1 MIARRTLL
9 ALAALATLAPL
20 ALSAA
25 SAPAQAGDFCTG
37 TVRGLSRVYDPSTG
51 SGFLAVRA
59 GPTQSATQIGE
70 LFNGNRVEIVDRRG
84 NWYRISARGIGE
96 GWASVRWLRNNCG
109 W

>member
-1 MIARRTLL
+1 MIARRALL
-9 ALAALATLAPL
+9 ALAALATLAT
-20 ALSAA
+20 AGAA
-25 SAPAQAGDFCTG
+25 TAPAQAGDFCTG

-70 LFNGNRVEIVDRRG
+70 LFNGNRVEITDRRG
-84 NWYRISARGIGE
+84 NWYLISARGIGQ

>member
-1 MIARRTLL
+1 MIARRALL
-9 ALAALATLAPL
+9 ALAAFATLAT
-20 ALSAA
+20 AGAA
-25 SAPAQAGDFCTG
+25 TAPAQAGDFCTG

-70 LFNGNRVEIVDRRG
+70 LFNGNRVEITDRRG
-84 NWYRISARGIGE
+84 NWYLINARGIGQ